1 MYIQVNSL
9 KELVDRAYGKKDI
22 CGVEGIREYKQGNK
36 IICEVIWCEGGN
48 EAFYVEFN
56 DYEEEL

>member
-1 MYIQVNSL
+1 MLIQMRSL
-9 KELVDRAYGKKDI
+9 KELVDTAYSRKDV
-22 CGVEGIREYKQGNK
+22 CGVEEIREYKQDNK
-36 IICEVIWCEGGN
+36 IICEVIWCEGCN